1 MSLLKCPKD
10 GSTMH
15 EVVRD
20 EVLIDVCP
28 HCRGVWLDRGE
39 LDKLMERVYLPDD
52 ANVAYERQ
60 QPYKR
65 KRPNL
70 QDFFD

>member
-10 GSTMH
+10 GSAMH

-28 HCRGVWLDRGE
+28 KCRGVWLDRGE
-39 LDKLMERVYLPDD
+39 LDKLLEQLHIPDD
-52 ANVAYERQ
+52 AVVNYERKGT
-60 QPYKR
+60 YKR
-65 KRPNL
+65 KRPSL
-70 QDFFD
+70 QDFFE